1 MAKAVDIYLQKVHKG
16 EEIEPV
22 ELVTD
27 TEKEEFIRSQQHK
40 LAKRAAR
47 AALPNPANKK

>member
-40 LAKRAAR
+40 LAKRAGTRRTAEPR
-47 AALPNPANKK
+47 K